1 MSSVVLI
8 VEDNALNRE
17 LLRAVLTRCGHA
29 VVEAASVA
37 EAKEML
43 ACSAPAL
50 ALVDIQI
57 PGGSGEDVLR
67 AIRASPTLARICV
80 VAVTAFAMQHDR
92 ERLLEAGFDDYVSKP
107 IDTRRLAVQL
117 DAWLSGA
124 PPGPRTAE

>member
-1 MSSVVLI
+1 MQAVVLV

-29 VVEAASVA
+29 VLEAASVA
-37 EAKEML
+37 EAREVL
-43 ACSAPAL
+43 ARSAPDL

-67 AIRASPTLARICV
+67 AIRASATLARICV
-80 VAVTAFAMQHDR
+80 IAVTAFAMQHDR

-107 IDTRRLAVQL
+107 IDTRRLAGQL
-117 DAWLSGA
+117 EAWLRCA
-124 PPGPRTAE
+124 PPGRPPSV